1 MMRSP
6 LSTVAIVGYSTGQE
20 EELRVMQLSG
30 DYTFDAPVEQVWQ
43 FMLDPD
49 VLMACL
55 PGCERLDL
63 VGEDEYTATMTI
75 GVAMIKGKYEGR
87 VKISDKNEPSSYRML
102 IEGKGPQGQVSGDG
116 LLELSEQDGGT
127 LVNWS
132 GDANVRGTLAR
143 VGNRVIQPAAKM
155 IVGQFFK
162 CLEAKAKDTPA

>member
-1 MMRSP
+1 MRSP
-6 LSTVAIVGYSTGQE
+6 LSSVAVVGYSTGQE
-20 EELRVMQLSG
+20 ELRDMQLSG

-116 LLELSEQDGGT
+116 LLELAEREGRT
-127 LVNWS
+127 LVTWS

-162 CLEAKAKDTPA
+162 CLEAKAKDAPA